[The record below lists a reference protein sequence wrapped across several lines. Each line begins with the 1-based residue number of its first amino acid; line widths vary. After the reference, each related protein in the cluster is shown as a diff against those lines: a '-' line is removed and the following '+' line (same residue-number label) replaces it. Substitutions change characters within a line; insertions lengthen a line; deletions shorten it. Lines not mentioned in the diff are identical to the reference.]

1 MMVNP
6 LQRLYEVD
14 GWQKTEPAM
23 PVSKESL
30 SYQQPVQ
37 SKASGSIYNIS
48 CTDNIRQ
55 DAKGSLQ
62 TLARA
67 HSHFHEAPR
76 PDSEKLS
83 DDGPDAL
90 DKAIVETLTL
100 KNLPL
105 DVNDDLNIAHTSS
118 FHISGEDHNS
128 EEEPS
133 KRNKHPALVNSW
145 QDKFSCMQEH
155 TGTLSKENPNAK
167 TIEILKRMADYYD
180 RTKDHW
186 RTTSYRRA
194 ISALSKQ
201 TNKISTKE
209 EAFAIPS
216 IGERLAEKIEE
227 IVWTDRLRRLENTN
241 FDSSDEALQL
251 FLRIYGV
258 GYVQASHWIGQ
269 GFRTLNDLMTKAK
282 LTKNQKIGIEHLE
295 DFSARI
301 PRNEVEQH
309 GTIVRKAV
317 FDEDPEVEV
326 TIGGSYR
333 RGAADSGDVDFIFT
347 KPDCSILALRTI
359 ILGTVLPQLFDS
371 GYLQCGLAVTD
382 KDDGSKW
389 HGAACLPGTT
399 IWRRVDFLLVP
410 YEEIGAALIYF
421 TGNDIF
427 NRSMRLLASKKGLRL
442 NQHGLWK
449 NVLRGKNR
457 HRITQGSLVEGKG
470 ELKIFEHLEVPWR
483 PPEHRNC

>member
-1 MMVNP
+1 
-6 LQRLYEVD
+6 
-14 GWQKTEPAM
+14 
-23 PVSKESL
+23 
-30 SYQQPVQ
+30 
-37 SKASGSIYNIS
+37 
-48 CTDNIRQ
+48 
-55 DAKGSLQ
+55 
-62 TLARA
+62 
-67 HSHFHEAPR
+67 
-76 PDSEKLS
+76 
-83 DDGPDAL
+83 
-90 DKAIVETLTL
+90 
-100 KNLPL
+100 
-105 DVNDDLNIAHTSS
+105 
-118 FHISGEDHNS
+118 
-128 EEEPS
+128 
-133 KRNKHPALVNSW
+133 
-145 QDKFSCMQEH
+145 MQEH

-201 TNKISTKE
+201 TKKISTKE

-301 PRNEVEQH
+301 PRNEVERH

-382 KDDGSKW
+382 KEDGSKW

-399 IWRRVDFLLVP
+399 IWRRVDFLLVT

-457 HRITQGSLVEGKG
+457 QRITQGSLVEGKG